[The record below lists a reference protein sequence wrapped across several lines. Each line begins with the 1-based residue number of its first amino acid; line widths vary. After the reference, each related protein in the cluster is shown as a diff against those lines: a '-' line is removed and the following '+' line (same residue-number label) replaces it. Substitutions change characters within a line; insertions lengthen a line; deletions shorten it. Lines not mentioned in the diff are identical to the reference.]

1 MSSPRSST
9 SSPSP
14 PSSLPNGVTTGANNP
29 NREEPTVTST
39 QQPNSD
45 ATTGPNNP
53 NREEPAVTSTQQPN
67 SDVTTGANNPNR
79 EEPAVTSTRQPN
91 PVAVPSPHRCHDPNA
106 EVVALRPRTFLAA
119 GICELCGKEFTQE
132 QIRDF

>member
-1 MSSPRSST
+1 MSSPQSST
-9 SSPSP
+9 SSSSP
-14 PSSLPNGVTTGANNP
+14 PSSLPNGVTAGANNP

-45 ATTGPNNP
+45 ATTG
-53 NREEPAVTSTQQPN
+53 
-67 SDVTTGANNPNR
+67 ANNPNR

-91 PVAVPSPHRCHDPNA
+91 PVAVQSPHRCHDPNA

-119 GICELCGKEFTQE
+119 GKCILCGKEFTQE
-132 QIRDF
+132 QIRDFNR

>member
-9 SSPSP
+9 SSSSP

-29 NREEPTVTST
+29 N
-39 QQPNSD
+39 Q
-45 ATTGPNNP
+45 
-53 NREEPAVTSTQQPN
+53 
-67 SDVTTGANNPNR
+67 
-79 EEPAVTSTRQPN
+79 PAVTSTRQPN

>member
-1 MSSPRSST
+1 MSSPQSST
-9 SSPSP
+9 SSSSP
-14 PSSLPNGVTTGANNP
+14 PSSLPNGVTAGANNP

-45 ATTGPNNP
+45 A
-53 NREEPAVTSTQQPN
+53 
-67 SDVTTGANNPNR
+67 TTGANNPNR

-132 QIRDF
+132 QIRDFNR